1 MRYVALGVLVFYA
14 VMSLVSLTMYGLDKR
29 AAKQGAW
36 RIKEKTLHTADFL
49 GGWPGG
55 LLAQKLFRHKR
66 RKAKFMLVFWAA
78 VLVHALLWATAGYFL
93 LTA

>member
-1 MRYVALGVLVFYA
+1 
-14 VMSLVSLTMYGLDKR
+14 MSLISLAMYGLDKR
-29 AAKQGAW
+29 AAKKGTW

-55 LLAQKLFRHKR
+55 LIAQKLFRKKR
-66 RKAKFMLVFWAA
+66 RKTKFMLVFWGA
-78 VLVHALLWATAGYFL
+78 VLVHALLWATAGYFW

>member
-1 MRYVALGVLVFYA
+1 MGPVALGVA
-14 VMSLVSLTMYGLDKR
+14 VYYTVLSLVSIVLYGVDKR
-29 AAKQGAW
+29 AAVKGSW

-66 RKAKFMLVFWAA
+66 RKARFMIVFWAA
-78 VLVHALLWATAGYFL
+78 VVVHALLWGTAAYL
-93 LTA
+93 WTTA